1 MSRSSYT
8 YRAPRVGARVRA
20 GREGSSKVNRARVL
34 IVEDEPDLA
43 WVERFNLET
52 EGYEVRWAAEG
63 REALSALDDFKPQV
77 IVLDLML
84 PHVDGWAVLD
94 KTQGIPGSLRPKII
108 VVSAVAGMEDR
119 MKAEYEGVGQF
130 LTKPFEMEDLLR
142 LVAEALQ
149 AA

>member
-1 MSRSSYT
+1 M
-8 YRAPRVGARVRA
+8 GAVPGSARA
-20 GREGSSKVNRARVL
+20 GRFHPKVSRARVL

-63 REALSALDDFKPQV
+63 REALTALEDFKPQV

-84 PHVDGWAVLD
+84 PHVDGWSVLE
-94 KTQGIPGSLRPKII
+94 KAEEMPATLRPKII
-108 VVSAVAGMEDR
+108 VVSAVAGMEER
-119 MKAEYEGVGQF
+119 MKAEHGGVGQF

-142 LVAEALQ
+142 LVAEAVPS
-149 AA
+149 A